1 MKRLIPYILS
11 ILFIHI
17 SVATFSQGNSVKPKL
32 FNSFPQKI
40 SCSQLELNKAF
51 AASEKQSVELLFSDN
66 FLFGGTVLSN
76 TVKYNTMQT
85 VVIKSAAFNNAL
97 FVVTKITTVG
107 KEPEYRGRIIN
118 TTYFDGYELKKDE
131 LNNYQLIK
139 FETDKLLQDC
149 KPI

>member
-1 MKRLIPYILS
+1 MKRRIPYILS

-17 SVATFSQGNSVKPKL
+17 SVTTFSQGNSVKPKL

-40 SCSQLELNKAF
+40 ICSQLELNKAF

-76 TVKYNTMQT
+76 TIKYNNMQT

-97 FVVTKITTVG
+97 FVVTKITIAG